1 MFFVVLFERVAIA
14 KLLIRFSTIMRA
26 GGRVCRAGDDN
37 PVGRSPT
44 RVHEAEIDRL
54 FDADKRGLV
63 VFQIAQSI
71 GFKGEFRQWEEL
83 LRVGE

>member
-1 MFFVVLFERVAIA
+1 MFFVVLFERVGIE
-14 KLLIRFSTIMRA
+14 KLLIRFSTIVRA

-37 PVGRSPT
+37 PVRRSPT

-63 VFQIAQSI
+63 VFQIDQSI
-71 GFKGEFRQWEEL
+71 GFKGDFRQWEHL